1 MIIYTDDMCKHCPY
15 KDFCPVVLIVL
26 ITTWEVKSKI
36 RSILQNIINKIE
48 SEEDTTPPEDYFK
61 DIIEHS
67 EELNNKYETGR

>member
-1 MIIYTDDMCKHCPY
+1 M
-15 KDFCPVVLIVL
+15 
-26 ITTWEVKSKI
+26 KSKI